1 MENPGVLHDREDFG
15 PVSGGKTFRDHG
27 AGRGCGTGSTPE
39 WTRLVMNHGNM
50 HMMRRF
56 LPVAARWE
64 RGSFSEFC
72 LVPVAVHDNDGR
84 SCNGLRRV
92 IRLPST
98 GVGRTSSVALLI
110 ARCRALGVF
119 RDRPLVSLCRQLSS
133 AIRRG
138 GDEQHGVGDG
148 LARSGNRSVGGVPL
162 PCGAGGEE
170 TRALEEITAAQPGGL
185 RSPGPRR
192 CRGTVRRGGGAGAC
206 GPR

>member
-1 MENPGVLHDREDFG
+1 MIAKAFAPFPGVKAFAIMAADTGVGREHARVDAAGDESWEHAHDAAV
-15 PVSGGKTFRDHG
+15 P
-27 AGRGCGTGSTPE
+27 AGRSTAGTRVVFE
-39 WTRLVMNHGNM
+39 I
-50 HMMRRF
+50 
-56 LPVAARWE
+56 LPGTSR
-64 RGSFSEFC
+64 
-72 LVPVAVHDNDGR
+72 VHDNDRR

-110 ARCRALGVF
+110 VRCRALGVF

-148 LARSGNRSVGGVPL
+148 LARSGNRSVGGVRL
-162 PCGAGGEE
+162 LCGAGGEE

-185 RSPGPRR
+185 PSPGPQR